1 MLASPKGFTMS
12 DTTTSHT
19 ASGRGWGYVGAVL
32 GGLVSIAANV
42 AHSYVPPAHAS
53 ADWRPPIGDV
63 VGAVFWPVA
72 LFVAI
77 EILARTAWPRATRWV
92 VVRFVGLLPVAVVA
106 AIVSYGHLSGLLAH
120 YGESSLT
127 AHLGP
132 LAVDGLMVMA
142 SSALMATAPG
152 RTPDT
157 TTAEAGQTEPAG
169 ADTTP
174 DTIADSTTDTAPVA
188 KPKRTR
194 TASAKSART
203 TTAAKVAALAAKH
216 PDMTS
221 VEMAKKL
228 GVSDRTIRRHLNT
241 PPPDTTTAPA
251 STPTPAP
258 IAPALAP
265 VGA

>member
-1 MLASPKGFTMS
+1 MLALPKGFTMS
-12 DTTTSHT
+12 DTTTRHT

-42 AHSYVPPAHAS
+42 AHSYVPPAGAP
-53 ADWRPPIGDV
+53 ADWRPAIGDV

-77 EILARTAWPRATRWV
+77 EILARTGWPSGKRWV
-92 VVRFVGLLPVAVVA
+92 VVRFLGLLPVAVVA

-120 YGESSLT
+120 YGESTLT
-127 AHLGP
+127 SHLGP

-157 TTAEAGQTEPAG
+157 TTATAQQSE
-169 ADTTP
+169 ADTRTDSTP
-174 DTIADSTTDTAPVA
+174 DTRPDMAPVA
-188 KPKRTR
+188 KPKRVR
-194 TASAKSART
+194 TASAKPART
-203 TTAAKVAALAAKH
+203 STAAKVVALAAKH
-216 PDMTS
+216 PEMTS

-241 PPPDTTTAPA
+241 PTPETTAAPATAPA
-251 STPTPAP
+251 PLTP
-258 IAPALAP
+258 IAA
-265 VGA
+265 

>member
-1 MLASPKGFTMS
+1 MS
-12 DTTTSHT
+12 DTTTPHAT
-19 ASGRGWGYVGAVL
+19 SGRGWGYVGAVL

-42 AHSYVPPAHAS
+42 AHSYVPPARAAAGWH
-53 ADWRPPIGDV
+53 PPIGDV

-92 VVRFVGLLPVAVVA
+92 VVRFAGLLPVAVVA

-120 YGESSLT
+120 YGESTLT
-127 AHLGP
+127 SHLGP

-152 RTPDT
+152 RARDTAGQVEATKADTVPDT
-157 TTAEAGQTEPAG
+157 S
-169 ADTTP
+169 ADNFP
-174 DTIADSTTDTAPVA
+174 DRAPVA

-194 TASAKSART
+194 TVSAKPART
-203 TTAAKVAALAAKH
+203 SAAGKVVAFAAKH
-216 PDMTS
+216 PEMST

-241 PPPDTTTAPA
+241 PTPDTTAAPVSA
-251 STPTPAP
+251 PTP
-258 IAPALAP
+258 IELVNPALTP
-265 VGA
+265 VAA

>member
-1 MLASPKGFTMS
+1 MLARLKGITMS
-12 DTTTSHT
+12 DTTIPHR

-42 AHSYVPPAHAS
+42 AHSYVPPAHAA
-53 ADWRPPIGDV
+53 ADWRPPLGDV

-77 EILARTAWPRATRWV
+77 EILARTAWPRAMRWV
-92 VVRFVGLLPVAVVA
+92 VVRFAGLLPVAVVA

-120 YGESSLT
+120 YGESALT

-157 TTAEAGQTEPAG
+157 ATAEAGQAKAAEM
-169 ADTTP
+169 DTAP
-174 DTIADSTTDTAPVA
+174 DTIADSIPDIKPKRARTRPAKTGRTDTAG
-188 KPKRTR
+188 
-194 TASAKSART
+194 
-203 TTAAKVAALAAKH
+203 KVAALAAKH

-221 VEMAKKL
+221 VEMAKRL
-228 GVSDRTIRRHLNT
+228 GVSDRTIRRYLS
-241 PPPDTTTAPA
+241 APA
-251 STPTPAP
+251 PVEP
-258 IAPALAP
+258 LAP
-265 VGA
+265 VLTPVAA

>member
-1 MLASPKGFTMS
+1 MLALPKGNTMS
-12 DTTTSHT
+12 DTTTPHA
-19 ASGRGWGYVGAVL
+19 ASGRSWGYVGAVL

-42 AHSYVPPAHAS
+42 AHSYVPPARAS
-53 ADWRPPIGDV
+53 ADWRPAIGDV

-77 EILARTAWPRATRWV
+77 EILARTGWPSGKRWV
-92 VVRFVGLLPVAVVA
+92 VVRFLGLLPVAVVA

-120 YGESSLT
+120 YGESALT
-127 AHLGP
+127 SHLGP

-157 TTAEAGQTEPAG
+157 TGQTEAAE

-174 DTIADSTTDTAPVA
+174 DTIADTTADAAPVA
-188 KPKRTR
+188 KPKRIR
-194 TASAKSART
+194 TASAKPGRT
-203 TTAAKVAALAAKH
+203 STGAKVVALAAKH

-221 VEMAKKL
+221 VEMAKRL
-228 GVSDRTIRRHLNT
+228 GVSDRTIRRHLSAST
-241 PPPDTTTAPA
+241 ASAPA
-251 STPTPAP
+251 PVEA
-258 IAPALAP
+258 AP
-265 VGA
+265 VLTPLAA

>member
-1 MLASPKGFTMS
+1 MLALPKGNTMS
-12 DTTTSHT
+12 DTTTRHAT
-19 ASGRGWGYVGAVL
+19 SGRGWGYVGAVL

-42 AHSYVPPAHAS
+42 AHSYVPPAGAT

-92 VVRFVGLLPVAVVA
+92 VVRFLGLLPVAVVA

-157 TTAEAGQTEPAG
+157 DTVAAGQSESAE

-174 DTIADSTTDTAPVA
+174 DTIVGSAPDTNADTAPVA

-221 VEMAKKL
+221 GEMAKRL
-228 GVSDRTIRRHLNT
+228 GVSDRTIRRHLSAST
-241 PPPDTTTAPA
+241 VSAPA
-251 STPTPAP
+251 PVEAAP
-258 IAPALAP
+258 VLAP
-265 VGA
+265 LAA

>member
-1 MLASPKGFTMS
+1 MS
-12 DTTTSHT
+12 DTTTPHA
-19 ASGRGWGYVGAVL
+19 ASGRGWGYVGAIL

-42 AHSYVPPAHAS
+42 AHSYVPPTHAP
-53 ADWRPPIGDV
+53 AGWHPPIGDV

-92 VVRFVGLLPVAVVA
+92 VVRFAGLLPVAVVA

-120 YGESSLT
+120 YGESALT
-127 AHLGP
+127 SHLGP

-152 RTPDT
+152 RTPD
-157 TTAEAGQTEPAG
+157 AAGQTEAVE
-169 ADTTP
+169 ADTVP
-174 DTIADSTTDTAPVA
+174 DTSADSTPDAAPVA

-194 TASAKSART
+194 TTSAKPAR
-203 TTAAKVAALAAKH
+203 ASVAGKVVAFAAKH

-228 GVSDRTIRRHLNT
+228 GVSDRTVRRHLNAPT
-241 PPPDTTTAPA
+241 PDTTAKPVSA
-251 STPTPAP
+251 STPVEPVTPQ
-258 IAPALAP
+258 LAP
-265 VGA
+265 VAA

>member
-1 MLASPKGFTMS
+1 MS
-12 DTTTSHT
+12 DTSTPSA

-53 ADWRPPIGDV
+53 AGWHPPIGDV

-92 VVRFVGLLPVAVVA
+92 VVRFLGLLPVAVVA

-120 YGESSLT
+120 YGESALT
-127 AHLGP
+127 SHLGP

-157 TTAEAGQTEPAG
+157 AGQVEVVKAG
-169 ADTTP
+169 TVPDTSADSTP
-174 DTIADSTTDTAPVA
+174 DTVPVA
-188 KPKRTR
+188 KPKRVR
-194 TASAKSART
+194 TAPAKSGRSS
-203 TTAAKVAALAAKH
+203 AAGKVVAFAAKH
-216 PDMTS
+216 PEMTTA
-221 VEMAKKL
+221 EMAKKL

-241 PPPDTTTAPA
+241 PTPDTTTPPVSA
-251 STPTPAP
+251 PTPVEAAP
-258 IAPALAP
+258 VLAP
-265 VGA
+265 VAA

>member
-1 MLASPKGFTMS
+1 MS
-12 DTTTSHT
+12 DTTTPHAAT
-19 ASGRGWGYVGAVL
+19 GRGWGYAGALL

-42 AHSYVPPAHAS
+42 AHSYVAPAGA
-53 ADWRPPIGDV
+53 APGWRPAFGAV

-77 EILARTAWPRATRWV
+77 EILARTAWPRAVRWV
-92 VVRFVGLLPVAVVA
+92 VVRFLGLLPVAVVA

-152 RTPDT
+152 RTPDVS
-157 TTAEAGQTEPAG
+157 GQSESAP
-169 ADTTP
+169 ADTAP
-174 DTIADSTTDTAPVA
+174 DTIADSTPDTEADTKPVA

-194 TASAKSART
+194 TTASRPSRT
-203 TTAAKVAALAAKH
+203 STAAKVAALAAEH
-216 PDMTS
+216 PEMTR
-221 VEMAKKL
+221 EQMAKKL
-228 GVSDRTIRRHLNT
+228 KVTERTIRRHLSAPN
-241 PPPDTTTAPA
+241 PDTTTEPAPA
-251 STPTPAP
+251 EPVAP
-258 IAPALAP
+258 VLAP
-265 VGA
+265 VAA

>member
-1 MLASPKGFTMS
+1 MS
-12 DTTTSHT
+12 DTTTSH
-19 ASGRGWGYVGAVL
+19 AVNGRGWGYTGALL

-42 AHSYVPPAHAS
+42 AHSYVPPAHVS

-106 AIVSYGHLSGLLAH
+106 AIVSYGHLSGLLTH
-120 YGESSLT
+120 YGESTLT

-152 RTPDT
+152 RVVDVATVR
-157 TTAEAGQTEPAG
+157 AGQAESVEA
-169 ADTTP
+169 
-174 DTIADSTTDTAPVA
+174 DTIADSTPDTEADTAPVA

-194 TASAKSART
+194 TTTSKPSRT
-203 TTAAKVAALAAKH
+203 STAAKVAALAAEH
-216 PDMTS
+216 PDMTR
-221 VEMAKKL
+221 EQMAKKL
-228 GVSDRTIRRHLNT
+228 KVTERTIRRHLNAPT
-241 PPPDTTTAPA
+241 PDTTTSPVSAEPSAPV
-251 STPTPAP
+251 
-258 IAPALAP
+258 LAP
-265 VGA
+265 VTA

>member
-1 MLASPKGFTMS
+1 MSAHSDASA
-12 DTTTSHT
+12 

-42 AHSYVPPAHAS
+42 AHSYVPPARAVSNWH
-53 ADWRPPIGDV
+53 PPIGDV

-92 VVRFVGLLPVAVVA
+92 VVRFAGLLPVAVVA

-120 YGESSLT
+120 YGESALT
-127 AHLGP
+127 SHLGP

-152 RTPDT
+152 RTQYT
-157 TTAEAGQTEPAG
+157 TGQVEAAK
-169 ADTTP
+169 ADIVP
-174 DTIADSTTDTAPVA
+174 DTIADSNPDTAVEAAPVA
-188 KPKRTR
+188 KPKRAR
-194 TASAKSART
+194 TAPARSSRMS
-203 TTAAKVAALAAKH
+203 TAAKVAALAAKH

-221 VEMAKKL
+221 GELAKRL
-228 GVSDRTIRRHLNT
+228 GVSDRTIRRHLSAQA
-241 PPPDTTTAPA
+241 PDTTTAPVSA
-251 STPTPAP
+251 SAP
-258 IAPALAP
+258 VEPVIAQLAP
-265 VGA
+265 VAV

>member
-1 MLASPKGFTMS
+1 MLASPKGITMS
-12 DTTTSHT
+12 DTTTPHAT
-19 ASGRGWGYVGAVL
+19 SGRGWGYAGALL

-42 AHSYVPPAHAS
+42 AHSYIPPTS
-53 ADWRPPIGDV
+53 TPADWHPPIGDV

-77 EILARTAWPRATRWV
+77 EILARTKWPRAKRWV
-92 VVRFVGLLPVAVVA
+92 FVRFLGLLPVAVVT

-120 YGESSLT
+120 YSESWLT

-157 TTAEAGQTEPAG
+157 AGQTESAG
-169 ADTTP
+169 VDTAL
-174 DTIADSTTDTAPVA
+174 DTIADSTPDTAPVT
-188 KPKRTR
+188 KPKRIR
-194 TASAKSART
+194 TASAKPSRT
-203 TTAAKVAALAAKH
+203 STGAKVVALAAKH

-221 VEMAKKL
+221 VEMAKRL
-228 GVSDRTIRRHLNT
+228 GVSDRTIRRHLSAST
-241 PPPDTTTAPA
+241 VSAPA
-251 STPTPAP
+251 PVEAAP
-258 IAPALAP
+258 VLAP
-265 VGA
+265 LAA